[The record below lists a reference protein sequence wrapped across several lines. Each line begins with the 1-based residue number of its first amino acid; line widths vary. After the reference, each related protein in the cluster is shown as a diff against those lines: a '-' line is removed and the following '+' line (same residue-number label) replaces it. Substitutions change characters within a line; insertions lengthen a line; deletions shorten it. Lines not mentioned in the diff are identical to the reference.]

1 MHDHSLEHLVS
12 LVPIFSQLNQADLSE
27 VARRVRP
34 KVHPSGEELFG
45 AGDDNPHLMI
55 IHSGWVKV
63 YRLTES
69 GHEQVIRVLG
79 VGDFMGEATF
89 MSDRPADD
97 FAVTLEESE
106 ICSLHRDDIREFLL
120 RSPGVAYKMLETLSN
135 RLEST
140 ENQLSSVTGEEA
152 GHRVAGY
159 LTRLAEESGSGR
171 VRLPISKKDVASY
184 LGMTPE
190 TLSRRL
196 AQFEE
201 AGWLRLVGNRDV
213 DILDEPALARA

>member
-1 MHDHSLEHLVS
+1 MHEHSLEHLVS
-12 LVPIFSQLNQADLSE
+12 LVPIFSQLDDDELHE
-27 VARRVRP
+27 VAKRVRP
-34 KVHPSGEELFG
+34 RIHPIGEQLYG
-45 AGDDNPHLMI
+45 AGDDNPYLMI

-63 YRLTES
+63 SRLTES

-79 VGDFMGEATF
+79 VGDFLGEATF
-89 MSDRPADD
+89 MGSGRADH

-106 ICSLHRDDIREFLL
+106 ICSLHRDDMRDYLS
-120 RSPGVAYKMLETLSN
+120 RSPSVAFKMLETLSN

-159 LTRLAEESGSGR
+159 LMRLATESGNDQ
-171 VRLPISKKDVASY
+171 VTLPISKKDVASY

-196 AQFEE
+196 AGFED
-201 AGWLRLVGNRDV
+201 AGLLRLSGNRRI
-213 DILDEPALARA
+213 DILDRESLVRA